1 MKLITV
7 KEMSKKW
14 NLSERRIQ
22 MLCNDNRVAG
32 AVRFGKAWMIPE
44 DAVIIKKVVEEVPS
58 MPMPKKTP
66 FLDMTNIYD
75 EPGQAEKCA
84 KKLFN
89 NPEAY
94 ALFEALIAYRRGEID
109 KVYQKARYFLS
120 SHSGFYAIIG
130 GGMLL
135 AFCAIWLGDFN
146 LWNEAKR
153 HVCEAPSSTQDERD
167 IISLS
172 LAIIDSSVYD
182 NKDYPSWFKKG
193 NFEILPPESHP
204 AAKVYYAKYLYLSA
218 FGIASKQLTMEGIE
232 GLALM
237 KMITHVL
244 EPLITQAVVDRT
256 IIPEIYL
263 RLSCAVAYHNTLA
276 KEQATYHID
285 KAITLALADGLY
297 GILTEYIRHF
307 DGFLEERIRIK
318 DPLALIK
325 IEELYQTYS
334 KGWVNLNG
342 AVKNKYLKE
351 DLTQK
356 EHEIAKL
363 TVFGYDVE
371 KIANMQNIG
380 VEEVKEIIITIMKKM
395 NVFDVKEFSYII

>member
-1 MKLITV
+1 M
-7 KEMSKKW
+7 
-14 NLSERRIQ
+14 
-22 MLCNDNRVAG
+22 
-32 AVRFGKAWMIPE
+32 
-44 DAVIIKKVVEEVPS
+44 
-58 MPMPKKTP
+58 
-66 FLDMTNIYD
+66 
-75 EPGQAEKCA
+75 
-84 KKLFN
+84 
-89 NPEAY
+89 
-94 ALFEALIAYRRGEID
+94 
-109 KVYQKARYFLS
+109 
-120 SHSGFYAIIG
+120 
-130 GGMLL
+130 
-135 AFCAIWLGDFN
+135 
-146 LWNEAKR
+146 
-153 HVCEAPSSTQDERD
+153 
-167 IISLS
+167 
-172 LAIIDSSVYD
+172 
-182 NKDYPSWFKKG
+182 
-193 NFEILPPESHP
+193 
-204 AAKVYYAKYLYLSA
+204 
-218 FGIASKQLTMEGIE
+218 
-232 GLALM
+232 
-237 KMITHVL
+237 
-244 EPLITQAVVDRT
+244 T

-371 KIANMQNIG
+371 KIANMQNIS

-395 NVFDVKEFSYII
+395 NVLDVKEFSYII